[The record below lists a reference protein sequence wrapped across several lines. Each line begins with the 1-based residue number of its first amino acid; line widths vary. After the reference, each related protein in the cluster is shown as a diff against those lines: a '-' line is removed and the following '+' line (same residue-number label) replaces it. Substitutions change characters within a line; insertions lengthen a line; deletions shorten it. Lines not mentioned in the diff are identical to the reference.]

1 MFIPIYHR
9 ESPDCS
15 TTTVCKHCNSSNC
28 IRKAKRGNTQK
39 LLCKTCGKH
48 QQTIYVNNR
57 YTEADEENIR
67 THHNEGL
74 GIRSIGRLLGNPTT
88 SVQMLME
95 RKAAKLKLPE
105 PSQPNRIYLLDEL
118 QTFVARNKESHR
130 RYIISAM
137 DKRTG
142 KIVCVA
148 FGRRNQKTIRQV
160 TDTLNQFSP
169 KRIVTDGWNGYAA
182 LIPKAIHKITEFGI
196 NRLERLHLNLR
207 QRLKRLSRKSMSW
220 SKSERMLVVSIR
232 LYFGIKSAK
241 LYRSDNLIL
250 MGDFIP

>member
-1 MFIPIYHR
+1 MALTTSTAFI
-9 ESPDCS
+9 
-15 TTTVCKHCNSSNC
+15 CKHCNSSNC
-28 IRKAKRGNTQK
+28 IRKGKRGNTQK
-39 LLCKTCGKH
+39 LYCKTCNKH
-48 QQTIYVNNR
+48 QQTIYIYQR
-57 YTEADEENIR
+57 YTEADEENVR

-74 GIRSIGRLLGNPTT
+74 DIRSIGRLLGIPTS

-105 PSQPNRIYLLDEL
+105 PSLPNRIYLLDEL

-148 FGRRNQKTIRQV
+148 VGRRKKKTIRQV
-160 TDTLNQFSP
+160 TDTLHQFSP

-182 LIPKAIHKITEFGI
+182 LIPKPIHKITEFGI

-207 QRLKRLSRKSMSW
+207 QRLKRLSRKTMSW
-220 SKSERMLVVSIR
+220 SKSERMLDVAIR
-232 LYFGIKSAK
+232 IYVGC
-241 LYRSDNLIL
+241 
-250 MGDFIP
+250 

>member
-1 MFIPIYHR
+1 MV
-9 ESPDCS
+9 PDTS
-15 TTTVCKHCNSSNC
+15 TAFTCKHCSSSDC
-28 IRKAKRGNTQK
+28 IKKGKRGNAVRM
-39 LLCKTCGKH
+39 LCKACGKS
-48 QQTIYVNNR
+48 QQTAYVNHS
-57 YTEADEENIR
+57 YTEKHEDTIR

-74 GIRSIGRLLGNPTT
+74 GIRSIGRLLGIPTT

-95 RKAAKLKLPE
+95 RKADKLKLPE
-105 PSQPNRIYLLDEL
+105 PYQPNRIYLLDEL
-118 QTFVARNKESHR
+118 QTFVGRNKESHR

-142 KIVCVA
+142 KIVSVA
-148 FGRRNQKTIRQV
+148 VGRRNQKTIRQV

-207 QRLKRLSRKSMSW
+207 QRLKRLSRKTMSW
-220 SKSERMLVVSIR
+220 SKSERMHDLASMLNIG
-232 LYFGIKSAK
+232 LLS
-241 LYRSDNLIL
+241 N
-250 MGDFIP
+250 

>member
-1 MFIPIYHR
+1 MALTTSTVFI
-9 ESPDCS
+9 
-15 TTTVCKHCNSSNC
+15 CKHCSSSDC
-28 IRKAKRGNTQK
+28 IKKGNRGNAVRF
-39 LLCKTCGKH
+39 LCKTCGKH
-48 QQTIYVNNR
+48 QQSAYVNQS
-57 YTEADEENIR
+57 YSEIHEENVR

-74 GIRSIGRLLGNPTT
+74 GIRSIGRLLGIPAT

-142 KIVCVA
+142 KIVSVA
-148 FGRRNQKTIRQV
+148 VGRRNQKTIRQV
-160 TDTLNQFSP
+160 TDTLHQFSP
-169 KRIVTDGWNGYAA
+169 KRIITDGWNGYAT
-182 LIPKAIHKITEFGI
+182 LVPKVIHKIAEFGI

-207 QRLKRLSRKSMSW
+207 QRLKRLCRKIMSR
-220 SKSERMLVVSIR
+220 SKSERMLPLSIG
-232 LYFGIKSAK
+232 LNFG
-241 LYRSDNLIL
+241 L
-250 MGDFIP
+250 